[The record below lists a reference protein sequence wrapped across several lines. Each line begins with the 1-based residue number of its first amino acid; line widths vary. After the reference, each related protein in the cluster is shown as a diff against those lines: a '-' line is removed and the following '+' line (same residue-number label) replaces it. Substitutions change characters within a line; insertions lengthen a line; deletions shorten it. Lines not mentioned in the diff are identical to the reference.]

1 MTKKL
6 TCGAKWSPFPPH
18 CSGGS
23 TYRVLIPTPSQSK
36 IRSIARYKR
45 SQIAVKRAQEAA
57 SVHEG
62 VGVGVSNSSVSQ
74 ERNATVEATRVVLQT
89 PSIGI
94 VVPANK
100 MQSVSNEN
108 IQRELAG
115 IDRNYLLIRREMN
128 SLTSVRT
135 SLLWL
140 LKKSTQLET
149 SINSAPVA

>member
-1 MTKKL
+1 MTKKI
-6 TCGAKWSPFPPH
+6 TCGARWSPFPPH

-23 TYRVLIPTPSQSK
+23 TFRVLVPTPTQGR

-45 SQIAVKRAQEAA
+45 SQYLAKRAAEA
-57 SVHEG
+57 HEG
-62 VGVGVSNSSVSQ
+62 ASSSSCSGVSHESV
-74 ERNATVEATRVVLQT
+74 ETTRVVLQT

-149 SINSAPVA
+149 SINSAPIA